1 MSRLLLRMQAL
12 ERACRR
18 ARCRVHGSDCSPRR
32 LLVVVLLLLG
42 MGLAACG
49 SAAPAARD
57 TADARFSAADR
68 SSATPPA
75 VAAVAPADIDALFA
89 DIAADEPGVALVVM
103 HDGAVI
109 YEQGYGV
116 TALTTGQPMTSETSF
131 HIGSS
136 GKQFTGLAVMLLA
149 EADQLAYDD
158 PITDYLPELETLEEV
173 PTIRQV
179 LQHTAGIPDY
189 DEDLLDEYDMP
200 DNEDALAWL
209 AYEGAVEFTPGSQF
223 AYSNAGYEVL
233 GTLVERISDQRFA
246 DFLHTEVF
254 EPLAMDHSFSLPNP
268 QRLSDPQRARGY
280 AVDASGTFTLDDSD
294 PLDGLVGS
302 GSVYASAHD
311 LGRYMDALL
320 ASELVSAATL
330 EAGLRPAI
338 LNDGTVSPYGF
349 GWDVITTDLGPTIGH
364 SGAWQGFLSHIAH
377 FQDADLTVIVL
388 TNRTDRDPED
398 DAFEIATR
406 YLADSPTTPR

>member
-1 MSRLLLRMQAL
+1 MVKRQDNHQGHQR
-12 ERACRR
+12 E
-18 ARCRVHGSDCSPRR
+18 AREHASTMMP
-32 LLVVVLLLLG
+32 LH
-42 MGLAACG
+42 
-49 SAAPAARD
+49 P
-57 TADARFSAADR
+57 
-68 SSATPPA
+68 
-75 VAAVAPADIDALFA
+75 
-89 DIAADEPGVALVVM
+89 
-103 HDGAVI
+103 
-109 YEQGYGV
+109 
-116 TALTTGQPMTSETSF
+116 
-131 HIGSS
+131 
-136 GKQFTGLAVMLLA
+136 
-149 EADQLAYDD
+149 
-158 PITDYLPELETLEEV
+158 V
-173 PTIRQV
+173 P
-179 LQHTAGIPDY
+179 LHTAGIPDY
-189 DEDLLDEYDMP
+189 DGDLLDEYDMP

-209 AYEGAVEFTPGSQF
+209 AYEGVVEFTPGSQF

-233 GTLVERISDQRFA
+233 GALVERISDQRFA

-320 ASELVSAATL
+320 ANELVSAATL

-338 LNDGTVSPYGF
+338 LNDDTVSPYGF
-349 GWDVITTDLGPTIGH
+349 GWDVRTTDLGPTIGH